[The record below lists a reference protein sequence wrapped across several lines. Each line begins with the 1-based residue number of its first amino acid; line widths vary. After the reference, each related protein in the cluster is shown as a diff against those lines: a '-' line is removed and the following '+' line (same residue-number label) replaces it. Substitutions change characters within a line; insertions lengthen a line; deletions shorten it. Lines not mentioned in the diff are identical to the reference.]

1 MKPRRTVF
9 NIRVLLIGLTIVTLL
24 SSVLSTVNR
33 RREAGVIGE
42 GSATKLQR
50 SYQRWAADYT
60 VQTHGQ
66 LAVGLIWNKGLST
79 EFSKARG
86 IALIDLNSGEVRVK
100 VANLDDH
107 DISEVWLVD
116 TQDGPGRTAQPVSG
130 DRLVRVGS
138 LRFAGH
144 DGCLGATVDVAK
156 LHAMEVNWV
165 VLTRRGDDPVK
176 GGVLYGSTS
185 LFQKMYHYPERAV
198 ADRRDHGGRETGS
211 GFGFIRSAQANG
223 ILPASV
229 PNADLINEG
238 RRIFFNETFNG
249 NGRTCGTC
257 HREDDNHTI
266 DPKYIAT
273 LPAND
278 PLFVAERPAP
288 NPLAQ
293 NFEKPDL
300 MRKVGLILENTNG
313 FGDLAHDYTM
323 RGVPHLLALRTSVSP
338 PSPAANDGTTAPPD
352 QRVGWSGDG
361 APVDLTVS
369 PQLRGTLRDFAVGA
383 IKQHFT
389 KSLNRVAGVDFRLP
403 TEHELDA
410 LEAYV
415 LSLGRQQEFD
425 DFNTIRMTDVR
436 AEQGRRNYMG
446 EGLANGVPCNA
457 CHFNGGANTDPTFD
471 FPASISPP
479 AFESSNRSF
488 APRVE
493 ELRDQPGDVVDGANN
508 PFDDGFGSGTN
519 LFNVPTVIEAA
530 DTGPFFH
537 GNQIDTPEGVVAFYT
552 SQRVLR
558 DGTVLAPIV
567 GLNGTQAVNVAA
579 FMRVLN
585 ADENARSAIALID
598 QAGQLNRFKDRL
610 TDLHL
615 ARSDIEDAIE
625 VLEGGHLHFS
635 DAVPLFKQ
643 ADLLA
648 IAPFT
653 MPLAK
658 EKLQQAR
665 AIMIQR

>member
-1 MKPRRTVF
+1 MKLRRVVF
-9 NIRVLLIGLTIVTLL
+9 RASVLLIGLSVVTALV
-24 SSVLSTVNR
+24 STFIAANRWREDAVTGMGSV
-33 RREAGVIGE
+33 G
-42 GSATKLQR
+42 KLQR
-50 SYQRWAADYT
+50 DYRRWAADYT
-60 VQTHGQ
+60 ATSHGQ
-66 LAVGLIWNKGLST
+66 LAVGLVWNKGLST
-79 EFSKARG
+79 EFSRASG
-86 IALIDLNSGEVRVK
+86 IALIDLNTGKVRVK

-116 TQDGPGRTAQPVSG
+116 TQDGPGRTARPVAG
-130 DRLVRVGS
+130 DRMLRAGS
-138 LRFAGH
+138 LRFKNH
-144 DGCLGATVDVAK
+144 DGWLGASLDAAR
-156 LHAMEVNWV
+156 LRAMEVNWV
-165 VLTRRGDDPVK
+165 VLTRRGGDPVK

-185 LFQKMYHYPERAV
+185 LFQKIYHYPGRAL
-198 ADRRDHGGRETGS
+198 ADRRIGNGGTAAES
-211 GFGFIRSAQANG
+211 GFIRSAQANG
-223 ILPASV
+223 ILPPSY

-238 RRIFFNETFNG
+238 RQIFFNETFNG

-273 LPAND
+273 LPPDD
-278 PLFVAERPAP
+278 PLFVAERPGP
-288 NPLAQ
+288 NPLAR
-293 NFEKPDL
+293 NFEKPEL

-313 FGDLAHDYTM
+313 FGDLAHNFTM

-338 PSPAANDGTTAPPD
+338 PSPGANDGTTVPPD

-361 APVDLTVS
+361 SPVDLTVS

-389 KSLNRVAGVDFRLP
+389 KTLNRVAGVDFRLP

-425 DFNTIRMTDVR
+425 DFNSIRMSDAR
-436 AEQGRRNYMG
+436 AEQGRRNYLG

-457 CHFNGGANTDPTFD
+457 CHFNGGANTDPNFD
-471 FPASISPP
+471 FPPSISPP

-493 ELRDQPGDVVDGANN
+493 ELLDQPGDVVDGANN
-508 PFDDGFGSGTN
+508 PFDDGFGTGTS

-530 DTGPFFH
+530 DSGPFFH
-537 GNQIDTPEGVVAFYT
+537 ANQIDTVEGVVAFYT
-552 SQRVLR
+552 SQRHLR

-567 GLNGTQAVNVAA
+567 GLNGSQVVNVAA

-598 QAGQLNRFKDRL
+598 QAGQLNRRRDKL

-615 ARSDIEDAIE
+615 ARSEIEDAIE

-643 ADLLA
+643 AGLLA
-648 IAPFT
+648 LAPLT

-658 EKLQQAR
+658 EKLEQAR